1 MVAKLTVNI
10 FLRVVRMSTK
20 RLYLVV
26 LALVI
31 GCQSP
36 IIGSIARE
44 TSFPAKEPSEK
55 VELDPQLKLTRDAL
69 FDKGSS
75 DQMRINAASVML
87 LSESS
92 LARQILLDAL
102 KQAENDAVRKAVC
115 KALIRARTGQETLN
129 NVDDFVQPLLGVLV
143 ADNSATAKLAAEATL
158 IFDYEHISEPLEQ
171 LIAKA
176 SLPLEARLNAI
187 YALELHP
194 DMRAAIT
201 LLTLVDSPDED
212 LAAEAEKALLT
223 LGIPAGTDA
232 KTRKQIIRNLVR
244 EGPVAFLRARLIR
257 KEAQIR
263 SAKSELTLWQGRYL
277 LALGNVYAGISDDAE
292 KAEFLTKHLSG
303 PEAVVRLWTLEK
315 IRQDRVGT
323 RPNPK
328 LPAEVGPVLVN
339 LVSDR
344 NRDVRLKTAGVLS
357 FMTEVD
363 SARHLLTQLE
373 AEQDDQV
380 KTQLFSALGSA
391 CYIAFL
397 PNSKIK
403 IPPEIR
409 KQTLKWAV
417 EYLAE
422 QTPAKAQKGAEV
434 MKKLLE
440 QDGLTSAETDRY
452 LSLLAQRY
460 RGLENGS
467 DGPLRGE
474 LLSALAGLCAPQS
487 VHKAQ
492 SKKRFGPLF
501 EAALTDKTDFV
512 REAAVDGLIY
522 IDKAAALKRL
532 RKDFVN
538 DPSAIIRKKLIALAA
553 EVGGKEDLLWLAGKI
568 GSNSESEP
576 AWQAMLKIF
585 NGSDSAA
592 LDDWVSTFAPENSS
606 TQASDAQKITFLE
619 LAERKAVAE
628 NKPKMLKDVREKLAE
643 LYAKTGLFERAAD
656 YLERLHEAASTIEEK
671 NAILPDLLNA
681 YLRWPKIELAA
692 KLIENSLLMEDLDP
706 NDVLVRSLD
715 DYLSKP
721 PPGADPNAVL
731 DVLTEIKTPQ
741 ARPLW
746 QERLRQWTIRFGKA
760 MTPGRSEQ
768 GGA

>member
-1 MVAKLTVNI
+1 V
-10 FLRVVRMSTK
+10 
-20 RLYLVV
+20 
-26 LALVI
+26 
-31 GCQSP
+31 
-36 IIGSIARE
+36 
-44 TSFPAKEPSEK
+44 AKEPSEK

-87 LSESS
+87 LSENS

-115 KALIRARTGQETLN
+115 KALIRAGTGQETLN

-201 LLTLVDSPDED
+201 LLTLVDSPEQD
-212 LAAEAEKALLT
+212 LGTEAEKALLT

-277 LALGNVYAGISDDAE
+277 LALGNVYAGISDDAK

-409 KQTLKWAV
+409 KQTLEWAV
-417 EYLAE
+417 KYLAE

-440 QDGLTSAETDRY
+440 QDGLTSVETDRY

-460 RGLENGS
+460 RGLKNGS
-467 DGPLRGE
+467 DGPFRGE

-487 VHKAQ
+487 VHKAE

-592 LDDWVSTFAPENSS
+592 LNDWVSTFAPENSS
-606 TQASDAQKITFLE
+606 TQASDA
-619 LAERKAVAE
+619 
-628 NKPKMLKDVREKLAE
+628 
-643 LYAKTGLFERAAD
+643 
-656 YLERLHEAASTIEEK
+656 
-671 NAILPDLLNA
+671 
-681 YLRWPKIELAA
+681 
-692 KLIENSLLMEDLDP
+692 
-706 NDVLVRSLD
+706 
-715 DYLSKP
+715 
-721 PPGADPNAVL
+721 
-731 DVLTEIKTPQ
+731 
-741 ARPLW
+741 
-746 QERLRQWTIRFGKA
+746 
-760 MTPGRSEQ
+760 
-768 GGA
+768 